1 MILKIVF
8 LIIILVA
15 LYQLVHYEE
24 GFQDV
29 ETSTKASKTSKEKE
43 NTDKCSGCEKTL
55 VCPQANCPDMSKF
68 VLKSSIPPCPP
79 KQDLSKYVLRS
90 SVPPM
95 PDMDKYVLKSSVP
108 ACPACPACPE
118 PEYTKNNCLLKCSP
132 HFPRSTYI
140 VKPITIK
147 PFKKIVVQQ
156 DKTNSESESSN
167 NTSVDKIKDFYTKSP
182 SDSHYFSGNHYAKV
196 GYNSAGLI

>member
-8 LIIILVA
+8 LVILLVA
-15 LYQLVHYEE
+15 LYQLVYYEE
-24 GFQDV
+24 GFQN
-29 ETSTKASKTSKEKE
+29 ASSSKD
-43 NTDKCSGCEKTL
+43 NSDKCSSCKKKLL
-55 VCPQANCPDMSKF
+55 VYPQSNCPDMSKF

-108 ACPACPACPE
+108 ACCCPTCPK
-118 PEYTKNNCLLKCSP
+118 PKYTKENCLVKCSP

-147 PFKKIVVQQ
+147 PIKRI
-156 DKTNSESESSN
+156 
-167 NTSVDKIKDFYTKSP
+167 SVWF
-182 SDSHYFSGNHYAKV
+182 F
-196 GYNSAGLI
+196 L